1 MTINE
6 IQDQIIDEFS
16 MLDNWEDRYE
26 YIMDLGKKLP
36 PMHDGFKTE
45 QNIIKGCQS
54 QVWIHPELKEGKV
67 VLEGDS
73 DASIVKGLLALV
85 LRTLSGQPAAEVAK
99 ADLYFPSRIGMDRHL
114 AQTRSNGLS
123 AMIRQ
128 VKLYG
133 LAYGALEAQK
143 EAQSANQSEAK
154 K

>member
-26 YIMDLGKKLP
+26 YIIDLGKKLP
-36 PMHDGFKTE
+36 PMPAELHTDDNK
-45 QNIIKGCQS
+45 IKGCQS
-54 QVWIHPELKEGKV
+54 QVWIHPALKEGNV

-85 LRTLSGQPAAEVAK
+85 LRTLSGQPAAEVAR

-114 AQTRSNGLS
+114 AQTRSNGLAS
-123 AMIRQ
+123 MIKQ

-133 LAYGALEAQK
+133 LAYSALQARQ
-143 EAQSANQSEAK
+143 EAQS
-154 K
+154 